1 MRLATGPV
9 TWGVD
14 FADEPANPPWELVLD
29 EIAAS
34 GLDALELGPIGYL
47 PEEPEAL
54 RHALG
59 SRGLAAVGSFVFDD
73 FSGVAADGDLDATVL
88 RACRA
93 IASAGGSVLVLLER
107 PSPARAATAGRSDA
121 AERLPAVAW
130 KRMLG
135 RFSEAAAVARDHGL
149 VPVVHPHAGGYVE
162 YEDEIERLLD
172 DTDIALCLDSGHLA
186 YAGMSPEA
194 AITAYAP
201 RLAHV
206 HLKDVRAG
214 VVAQGLDFWDAIAAG
229 VFCPLGEGAVDV
241 PAVLAA
247 LDAVG
252 YEGFATIEQDR
263 LPGSGEPLDDLRA
276 SLAVLR

>member
-1 MRLATGPV
+1 M
-9 TWGVD
+9 
-14 FADEPANPPWELVLD
+14 
-29 EIAAS
+29 
-34 GLDALELGPIGYL
+34 
-47 PEEPEAL
+47 
-54 RHALG
+54 
-59 SRGLAAVGSFVFDD
+59 
-73 FSGVAADGDLDATVL
+73 
-88 RACRA
+88 
-93 IASAGGSVLVLLER
+93 LVLLER

-121 AERLPAVAW
+121 AERLPAGAW
-130 KRMLG
+130 KRMMD
-135 RFSEAAAVARDHGL
+135 RFSAAADVARDHGL

-162 YEDEIERLLD
+162 FEDEIERLLD

-206 HLKDVRAG
+206 HLKDVRAD
-214 VVAQGLDFWDAIAAG
+214 VVARGLGFWEAIAAG

-247 LDAVG
+247 LDAAG

-263 LPGSGEPLDDLRA
+263 LPGSGAPLDDLRA
-276 SLAVLR
+276 SLVVLR